1 VALYFCSTS
10 TSSWRSAQLRT
21 GITLPLPSKFKYTGK
36 TATYGKEIHDKIRRM
51 LVIRL
56 KTAVIMFDFQIN
68 KYNTGN

>member
-1 VALYFCSTS
+1 
-10 TSSWRSAQLRT
+10 
-21 GITLPLPSKFKYTGK
+21 
-36 TATYGKEIHDKIRRM
+36 M